1 MEKKDMIPVGTKVSP
16 EAREIG
22 KEIFQRLGITEYDY
36 LQMCYDMIICMK
48 DDRHQLSYAMEQM
61 LMLMD
66 GMKDWHTSIRLT
78 DSEEKFNIRE
88 AIYILREEG
97 RTGTR
102 SALVQGD
109 SQDLHRTVTFNKQDI
124 VERFICTVLPTL
136 YRRLR
141 LLGTDLGTNS
151 IYETLERVVDDQQL
165 KNTIAQ
171 EVYDEFSMDDY
182 ERGFRMSQQVKTKQ
196 TRMTQTQKEIE
207 WS

>member
-1 MEKKDMIPVGTKVSP
+1 
-16 EAREIG
+16 
-22 KEIFQRLGITEYDY
+22 
-36 LQMCYDMIICMK
+36 
-48 DDRHQLSYAMEQM
+48 
-61 LMLMD
+61 
-66 GMKDWHTSIRLT
+66 
-78 DSEEKFNIRE
+78 
-88 AIYILREEG
+88 
-97 RTGTR
+97 
-102 SALVQGD
+102 
-109 SQDLHRTVTFNKQDI
+109 
-124 VERFICTVLPTL
+124 
-136 YRRLR
+136 